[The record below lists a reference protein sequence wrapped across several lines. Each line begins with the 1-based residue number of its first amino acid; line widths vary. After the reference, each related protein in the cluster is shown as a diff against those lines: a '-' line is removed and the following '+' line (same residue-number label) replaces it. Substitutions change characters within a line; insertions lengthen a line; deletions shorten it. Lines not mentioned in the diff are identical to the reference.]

1 VDYSL
6 LNLESVLRAK
16 GRGVVFY
23 AVDGLGNPT
32 AWDGTTELLLEHL
45 GDTEGDIT
53 VTANSTVANLT
64 LPEIAGDAVF
74 EAVATGESPTLEFPL
89 FLADP
94 DLLSVVSPRNTASA
108 GHIRVCDVAE
118 RTLVTFPEKFFA
130 DADCSYNDLSYTLAG
145 GWKVGGVAATAAQL
159 TYLEMSVWIWRG
171 YFDKPDNRFLGGH
184 GDDGKNIETVTFH
197 AMMHPTMPDG
207 HRLYTIGD
215 PATAGILLEGTS

>member
-1 VDYSL
+1 MDYSL

-23 AVDGLGNPT
+23 AVDALGEPE
-32 AWDGTTELLLEHL
+32 AWDGTTELLLDHL

-74 EAVATGESPTLEFPL
+74 EAVATGEAPTLEFPL

-94 DLLSVVSPRNTASA
+94 DLLPVVSPRNTASA

-118 RTLVTFPEKFFA
+118 RTLVVFPEKLFS
-130 DADCSYNDLSYTLAG
+130 DADCSYDDLSYTLAG
-145 GWKVGGVAATAAQL
+145 GWKVGGVALTAAQL
-159 TYLEMSVWIWRG
+159 TYLEMAVWFWRG

-184 GDDGKNIETVTFH
+184 GDDGKNLETVTFH